1 MGLELVIQADPSRA
15 NGEQKLN
22 IWNMEK
28 LKVGVFP
35 KTGALGDGMLH
46 GSKV

>member
-1 MGLELVIQADPSRA
+1 MGLELVIQDDLSRA
-15 NGEQKLN
+15 NGEQKIN

-35 KTGALGDGMLH
+35 NTGPLGGH
-46 GSKV
+46 VI